1 MRHFNKTG
9 EQGIISSPGY
19 PGYYYSNKNYY
30 WRITVPEGKRI
41 QVKFLDF
48 GFPYSRSCPGDFL
61 KVYDGRS
68 SDDAVSEKYYAYGR
82 RLPAAFNSS
91 GRYLYLNFRSDEFTI
106 GIGFKLEWKAFNQSA
121 TVDSQ
126 TRKTKGKP
134 FVSCFNK
141 ECNEPCLSFESLCKS
156 VGFKKV
162 RTQIIWK
169 NEKKLCCSVTLLRY

>member
-19 PGYYYSNKNYY
+19 PGYYFSNKNYY

-48 GFPYSRSCPGDFL
+48 GFPYSLTCPGDFL
-61 KVYDGRS
+61 KVYNGGS
-68 SDDAVSEKYYAYGR
+68 SDDAVSVKYYAYGR

-91 GRYLYLNFRSDEFTI
+91 GRYLYLNFRSDEFTT

-121 TVDSQ
+121 TAGNQ
-126 TRKTKGKP
+126 TRETKGKP
-134 FVSCFNK
+134 FVSYFNK
-141 ECNEPCLSFESLCKS
+141 ESNELCLLVESLCKS

-162 RTQIIWK
+162 RT
-169 NEKKLCCSVTLLRY
+169 

>member
-48 GFPYSRSCPGDFL
+48 GFPYSLTCPGDFL

-68 SDDAVSEKYYAYGR
+68 SDDAISEKYYAYGR

-91 GRYLYLNFRSDEFTI
+91 GRYLYFNFRSDEFTI
-106 GIGFKLEWKAFNQSA
+106 GIGFKLEWKAFNHTA
-121 TVDSQ
+121 AAGNQ
-126 TRKTKGKP
+126 TRKTKGKS
-134 FVSCFNK
+134 FVSYFNK
-141 ECNEPCLSFESLCKS
+141 ECNKLVYLSSLFANQWALKRLEL
-156 VGFKKV
+156 K
-162 RTQIIWK
+162 
-169 NEKKLCCSVTLLRY
+169 